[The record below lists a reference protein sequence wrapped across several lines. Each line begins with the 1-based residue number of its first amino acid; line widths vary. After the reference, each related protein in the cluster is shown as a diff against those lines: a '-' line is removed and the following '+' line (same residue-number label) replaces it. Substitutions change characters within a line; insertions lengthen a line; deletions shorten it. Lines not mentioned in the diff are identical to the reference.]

1 MIKPIGKNILVRK
14 LKEPE
19 KRGVLIL
26 TDNGDRPF
34 RARVLDM
41 GSKVEAEV
49 NLQDVLLMVP
59 YCGARIDAEDEELM
73 LVTEKDIL
81 GIVSE
86 AYP

>member
-1 MIKPIGKNILVRK
+1 MLKPLGKNILVRK

-19 KRGVLIL
+19 KRGALIL
-26 TDNGDRPF
+26 TEDANVPF

-41 GSKVEAEV
+41 GGKVELEI

-59 YCGARIDAEDEELM
+59 YCGARIDALDDELM